1 MPCPYF
7 WQHMDSIFLP
17 LILVLPPSTPGL
29 LTDAQSS
36 TAIKGL
42 IEDAQVD
49 PLSSGSKPAA
59 GADFERYGV
68 NGIPHA
74 QPSQDEATSAAISS
88 AAQSQLAAG
97 SS

>member
-1 MPCPYF
+1 MT
-7 WQHMDSIFLP
+7 
-17 LILVLPPSTPGL
+17 LVCNHPAAGL
-29 LTDAQSS
+29 LTDALLSN
-36 TAIKGL
+36 AMKGL

>member
-1 MPCPYF
+1 MT
-7 WQHMDSIFLP
+7 
-17 LILVLPPSTPGL
+17 LVCNHPAAGL
-29 LTDAQSS
+29 LTDAQFSNAMKS
-36 TAIKGL
+36 L

-74 QPSQDEATSAAISS
+74 RPSQDEATSAISS
-88 AAQSQLAAG
+88 AAQPQLAAG

>member
-1 MPCPYF
+1 MT
-7 WQHMDSIFLP
+7 
-17 LILVLPPSTPGL
+17 LVCNHPAAGL
-29 LTDAQSS
+29 LTDALLSN
-36 TAIKGL
+36 AMKGL

-59 GADFERYGV
+59 PLGGADFERYGV

-74 QPSQDEATSAAISS
+74 RPSQDEATSAISS
-88 AAQSQLAAG
+88 AAQPQLAAG